1 MFNVSITIFFCSSDN
16 SISDSDNAKYS
27 SEDFTVSAKFFKQ
40 DIVIFIELFSEN
52 MLQFPINENLFKNNL
67 KLSSFARTRLRELY
81 PTICLTRL
89 IESELLPPDMHVG
102 IDNVI

>member
-1 MFNVSITIFFCSSDN
+1 
-16 SISDSDNAKYS
+16 
-27 SEDFTVSAKFFKQ
+27 
-40 DIVIFIELFSEN
+40 